1 VDETRTLHNPRYA
14 SSVYQYVDDVLPSAR
29 IDLWQGESPPLILC
43 ESRSLAGVLR
53 GIADA
58 YLCPIAATNGQTGGF
73 LHTTVGPL
81 VRASGASREVIY
93 LGDLDLSGSHIE
105 ENTRKVLAEYGHL
118 YWLRLAITNVQV
130 REWDLIPTDKKDH
143 RFKPARVFPAVE
155 TEALRQ
161 QEIQRL
167 LLEALEQAAP
177 EPLSEVLEREEQ
189 QRAAVRERL
198 G

>member
-1 VDETRTLHNPRYA
+1 MRVCCGASPTPTYA
-14 SSVYQYVDDVLPSAR
+14 L
-29 IDLWQGESPPLILC
+29 LPPLTARL
-43 ESRSLAGVLR
+43 
-53 GIADA
+53 
-58 YLCPIAATNGQTGGF
+58 GGL

-130 REWDLIPTDKKDH
+130 REWGLIPTDKKDH

-167 LLEALEQAAP
+167 LLEVLEQAAP